1 MERAR
6 KIEDS
11 EMKLNELELLRCKY
25 NRKVGFL
32 KDQLKSY
39 RDTTTQE
46 RDLNDHAFQQLSQEL
61 NATKKNLMEASRRE
75 AQVVNLLCKKRRN
88 CTRNNVCVSSIC
100 KFDIGL
106 YIFLSLF

>member
-1 MERAR
+1 
-6 KIEDS
+6 
-11 EMKLNELELLRCKY
+11 MKLNELELLRCKY

-75 AQVVNLLCKKRRN
+75 AQVVNLLC
-88 CTRNNVCVSSIC
+88 C
-100 KFDIGL
+100 KIIVHATLAYLACIGL
-106 YIFLSLF
+106 YILLSLF